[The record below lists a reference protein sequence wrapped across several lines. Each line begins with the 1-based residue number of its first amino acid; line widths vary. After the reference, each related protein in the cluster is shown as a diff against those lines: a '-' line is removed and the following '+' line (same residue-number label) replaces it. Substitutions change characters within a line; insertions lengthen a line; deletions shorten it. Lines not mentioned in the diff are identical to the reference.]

1 MPRRNERAICILEA
15 CAEKQNSKKH
25 GAVGC
30 GSPRAHLVFD
40 WSRWISEAAAGS
52 PSLSRHARGWAPFTG
67 GSRHRLHCHGPPS
80 TRTCTVLTCEFL
92 SLLRLFFSTDAIE
105 HKSRHIVLRN
115 IICSRFQA
123 QNAAVKDTR
132 CLRLFGFLLA
142 FAPHRAAR
150 DGCAL
155 VPSLSSVSER
165 SEQSSN
171 IRSEDEAPDAL
182 RQTPPALKEWPRI
195 ASQLSCVCCVA
206 DTT

>member
-15 CAEKQNSKKH
+15 CTEKQNSKKH

-30 GSPRAHLVFD
+30 GAHLVFD

-67 GSRHRLHCHGPPS
+67 GSRHRLRCHGPPS
-80 TRTCTVLTCEFL
+80 TRTCTVLTCD
-92 SLLRLFFSTDAIE
+92 SLLHFCFVFSSRLTRSK

-132 CLRLFGFLLA
+132 CLCLFGFLLA
-142 FAPHRAAR
+142 FAQPEMAAPWSPHYRQCR
-150 DGCAL
+150 NVRSNRVTFDQKTRRQMH
-155 VPSLSSVSER
+155 SVRRPQHSKSGQESHR
-165 SEQSSN
+165 N
-171 IRSEDEAPDAL
+171 CHVFV
-182 RQTPPALKEWPRI
+182 
-195 ASQLSCVCCVA
+195 ASQILRNRCK
-206 DTT
+206 